1 MTVTQNPVD
10 KVIDLINNP
19 QNINPEAVGQTD
31 FTAWADGI
39 DAYRNAYKKEINRI
53 PRMVNPD
60 LKEEVRQKAI
70 QQESANLRQG
80 FEQRM
85 INVRQKFE
93 SQEQSLLNDI
103 KSKKFP
109 AYTAK
114 AKTYDDTGT
123 GRTIITVHD
132 RPDVEMKLVGAAELQ
147 QAAQTPVKNI
157 NVQMLQSYL
166 SAGRTDLVSALC
178 ERAAQNMVHLRPEDR
193 VQVEDFIKRYYDHI
207 GISDKRKALRKIQA
221 LRANVI
227 NSTGHF
233 NYDTVR
239 VHLAHRR
246 YLEALNFENFLEY

>member
-132 RPDVEMKLVGAAELQ
+132 HPDVEMRLVGAAELQ

-157 NVQMLQSYL
+157 NVQMLESYL
-166 SAGRTDLVSALC
+166 ASGRIDLVSALC
-178 ERAAQNMVHLRPEDR
+178 ERAAMNMPHLNSTER
-193 VQVEDFIKRYYDHI
+193 VEVENFIKAYYNHI
-207 GISDKRKALRKIQA
+207 GVSQPRQVLRQIQA
-221 LRANVI
+221 LKHHVLI
-227 NSTGHF
+227 STSQF
-233 NYDTVR
+233 DYDTVK
-239 VHLAHRR
+239 VHLAHQRYNEAMTSEN
-246 YLEALNFENFLEY
+246 YLEY